1 MPELLQVAD
10 RILVMRQGRITG
22 ELPGRTTQEEIM
34 RYAALE
40 RGGPFGM
47 MQRLLPFLSLIVLFV
62 ALAIASPHFLTNTNL
77 SSVVRQTAVINIM
90 ALGMTMIIITGGI
103 DLSVGAILAMGG
115 LLGTMAH
122 GKRRIRFRRALLIGM
137 LTGLLWGLCNGLLIT
152 RLRIAPFIVTLGTL
166 GIFRGTDADHLERPA
181 GAPDPAAASRSWAK
195 ATAGRAVR
203 ALDPGGVR
211 GGDARHPGAHAAG
224 PLRVRDRQQS
234 GRRRSTPGVPVTFH
248 TTAVYA
254 IGGMLTG
261 LAGMIEASRLM
272 TGQPTAGKGYELQA
286 IAAVVIG
293 GGSLHG
299 GEGSVVGTL
308 IGAFIMG
315 LLSNGSDLLGVS
327 PYLQQAII
335 GAVIILAV
343 TVDELRKRRLA

>member
-1 MPELLQVAD
+1 
-10 RILVMRQGRITG
+10 
-22 ELPGRTTQEEIM
+22 
-34 RYAALE
+34 
-40 RGGPFGM
+40 M
-47 MQRLLPFLSLIVLFV
+47 MQRLLPFISLIALFV
-62 ALAIASPHFLTNTNL
+62 ALAIASPHFLTETNL

-90 ALGMTMIIITGGI
+90 SLGMTVIIIAGGI

-115 LLGTMAH
+115 LLGTMAMEK
-122 GKRRIRFRRALLIGM
+122 GLPIPAGILVGVLAGLFWGTVNGV
-137 LTGLLWGLCNGLLIT
+137 LTT

-166 GIFRGTDADHLERPA
+166 GI
-181 GAPDPAAASRSWAK
+181 
-195 ATAGRAVR
+195 
-203 ALDPGGVR
+203 VR
-211 GGDARHPGAHAAG
+211 GLTLIISNGLPVHRIPQAFSFLGEGNLLGVPFVLWLLVFCAA
-224 PLRVRDRQQS
+224 LTHVILEHTRL
-234 GRRRSTPGVPVTFH
+234 GRYAFSIGSNVEAAIYAGVPVKFD

-254 IGGMLTG
+254 YGGMLTG

-272 TGQPTAGKGYELQA
+272 TGQPTAGAGYELQA

-343 TVDELRKRRLA
+343 TVDELRKRRLT

>member
-1 MPELLQVAD
+1 
-10 RILVMRQGRITG
+10 
-22 ELPGRTTQEEIM
+22 
-34 RYAALE
+34 
-40 RGGPFGM
+40 M

-62 ALAIASPHFLTNTNL
+62 GLAIASPHFLTETNL

-90 ALGMTMIIITGGI
+90 SLGMTIIIIAGGI
-103 DLSVGAILAMGG
+103 DLSVGAILAMAGV
-115 LLGTMAH
+115 LGTMAMEA
-122 GKRRIRFRRALLIGM
+122 GLPIPAGIAIGI
-137 LTGLLWGLCNGLLIT
+137 LTGLFWGSVNGLLTT
-152 RLRIAPFIVTLGTL
+152 RLRINPFIVTLGTL
-166 GIFRGTDADHLERPA
+166 GIIRGLTLIITNGLPVHRVPEAFSFFGEGNLFGVPFVLWVLVVCALLTHVILEHTRLGRYAFAIGSNPDA
-181 GAPDPAAASRSWAK
+181 
-195 ATAGRAVR
+195 AVY
-203 ALDPGGVR
+203 A
-211 GGDARHPGAHAAG
+211 
-224 PLRVRDRQQS
+224 
-234 GRRRSTPGVPVTFH
+234 GVPVGFD

-254 IGGMLTG
+254 LGGMLTG

-272 TGQPTAGKGYELQA
+272 TGQPAAGNGYELQA

-299 GEGSVVGTL
+299 GEGSVIGTL

-343 TVDELRKRRLA
+343 SVDELRKRKLV

>member
-1 MPELLQVAD
+1 M
-10 RILVMRQGRITG
+10 I
-22 ELPGRTTQEEIM
+22 
-34 RYAALE
+34 
-40 RGGPFGM
+40 
-47 MQRLLPFLSLIVLFV
+47 QRLLPFLSLIVLFV
-62 ALAIASPHFLTNTNL
+62 ALSILSPHFLTNTNL

-90 ALGMTMIIITGGI
+90 ALGMTMIIIAGGI

-115 LLGTMAH
+115 LLGTMAMEK
-122 GKRRIRFRRALLIGM
+122 GAPILAGVAIGVLVGLMCGFANGM
-137 LTGLLWGLCNGLLIT
+137 LTTKLK
-152 RLRIAPFIVTLGTL
+152 IAPFIVTLGTL
-166 GIFRGTDADHLERPA
+166 GIIRG
-181 GAPDPAAASRSWAK
+181 
-195 ATAGRAVR
+195 ATLIISNGLPVHKIPPSFSF
-203 ALDPGGVR
+203 LGEGTV
-211 GGDARHPGAHAAG
+211 
-224 PLRVRDRQQS
+224 L
-234 GRRRSTPGVPVTFH
+234 GVPFVLWLLVGCAVLTHMTLEHTRLGRYAFAIGSNEDAAVYAGIPVHFH
-248 TTAVYA
+248 TTSVYA

-272 TGQPTAGKGYELQA
+272 TGQPTAGQGYELQA

-299 GEGSVVGTL
+299 GEGSVLGTL

-343 TVDELRKRRLA
+343 TVDELRKRRAV

>member
-1 MPELLQVAD
+1 
-10 RILVMRQGRITG
+10 
-22 ELPGRTTQEEIM
+22 
-34 RYAALE
+34 
-40 RGGPFGM
+40 M

-62 ALAIASPHFLTNTNL
+62 ALSIASPHFLSETNL

-90 ALGMTMIIITGGI
+90 ALGMTMIIIAGGI
-103 DLSVGAILAMGG
+103 DLSVGSILAMGG
-115 LLGTMAH
+115 LFGTLAMERGASIPA
-122 GKRRIRFRRALLIGM
+122 GVAIGI
-137 LTGLLWGLCNGLLIT
+137 LTGLACGLVNGALTT
-152 RLRIAPFIVTLGTL
+152 RLKIAPFIVTLGTL
-166 GIFRGTDADHLERPA
+166 GIFRGVTLIVSNGLPVHKIPPQFSFLGEGSILGAPFVLWVLVACAVMTHFILERTRLGRYAFAIGSNVDAAVYA
-181 GAPDPAAASRSWAK
+181 GI
-195 ATAGRAVR
+195 
-203 ALDPGGVR
+203 
-211 GGDARHPGAHAAG
+211 
-224 PLRVRDRQQS
+224 
-234 GRRRSTPGVPVTFH
+234 PVGFH

-272 TGQPTAGKGYELQA
+272 TGQPTAGQGYELQA

-299 GEGSVVGTL
+299 GEGTVLGTL

-335 GAVIILAV
+335 GGVIILAV
-343 TVDELRKRRLA
+343 TVDELRKRRMT